1 MKEYGRVSFNI
12 IEENKMMSY
21 ETRSMVKVE
30 FLLEEYNMKEY
41 VFWPR

>member
-1 MKEYGRVSFNI
+1 VEEYGRVSFNI
-12 IEENKMMSY
+12 IEENVMISY
-21 ETRSMVKVE
+21 ETRSIVKVE